1 MSRRWEAYTAD
12 VVNVKELFKLLPG
25 AALRK
30 AKGQRTR
37 GNLTGLLSTLQIFLP
52 RWSPKPQELVRV
64 TVDVESDDLEEG
76 ETYAVFATEDLYEH
90 TPTTALT
97 KIRKRGVEPWMAMWE
112 VREGSANE
120 R

>member
-1 MSRRWEAYTAD
+1 
-12 VVNVKELFKLLPG
+12 
-25 AALRK
+25 
-30 AKGQRTR
+30 
-37 GNLTGLLSTLQIFLP
+37 
-52 RWSPKPQELVRV
+52 
-64 TVDVESDDLEEG
+64 LEEG